1 MTSDLACNASG
12 RKGLLS
18 LCPETSN
25 LVSKKRVSIWNG
37 GPDNL
42 TVGSE
47 QEADCSYWPRGPSW
61 VPDKP
66 GTTLGS
72 LEVGSLLTFD
82 MLFCR

>member
-1 MTSDLACNASG
+1 MEW
-12 RKGLLS
+12 GL
-18 LCPETSN
+18 
-25 LVSKKRVSIWNG
+25 
-37 GPDNL
+37 DNL

-47 QEADCSYWPRGPSW
+47 QEVDCSYWTPGLNW

-66 GTTLGS
+66 GTILGS